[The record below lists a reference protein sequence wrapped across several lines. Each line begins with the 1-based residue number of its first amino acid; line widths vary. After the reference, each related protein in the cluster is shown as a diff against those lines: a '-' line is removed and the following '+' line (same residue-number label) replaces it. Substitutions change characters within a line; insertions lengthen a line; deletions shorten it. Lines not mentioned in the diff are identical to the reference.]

1 MDQRHFEVALL
12 SLFIA
17 ALIAGADAGLQAV
30 PANGAVNLQSV
41 VTIGVLTFLTT
52 FLASLR
58 SLYQQNPNA
67 PKDGLLAVAEGFQPV
82 LAQVLA
88 NLLSP
93 RPVAPT
99 PIPPQPAVL
108 FQPRPVATVG
118 QVVPTPAPT
127 PEHPAVS
134 TDAPTAP

>member
-1 MDQRHFEVALL
+1 MDQRHFEIALI

-17 ALIAGADAGLQAV
+17 ALMAGADAGLQAV

-41 VTIGVLTFLTT
+41 VIIGALTFATT
-52 FLASLR
+52 LLASLK
-58 SLYQQNPNA
+58 SLYQQNPSA

-93 RPVAPT
+93 RPIVPPPMAPT
-99 PIPPQPAVL
+99 PAVL
-108 FQPRPVATVG
+108 FQPRTVASVAEAVAPIAPV
-118 QVVPTPAPT
+118 PAPV
-127 PEHPAVS
+127 AVS
-134 TDAPTAP
+134 TDAPTHP